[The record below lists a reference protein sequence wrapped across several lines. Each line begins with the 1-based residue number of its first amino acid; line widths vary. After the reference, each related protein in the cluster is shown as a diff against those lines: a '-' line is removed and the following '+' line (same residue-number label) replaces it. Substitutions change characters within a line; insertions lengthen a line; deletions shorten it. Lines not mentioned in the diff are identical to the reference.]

1 MMKFLLAIVLCGV
14 VVLGTFP
21 LSSDAQASQLDP
33 SFYSATCPTVHSIVR
48 EVLRNVSKTDPRILA
63 SIMRL
68 HFHDCFVQGCDAS
81 LLLNNTATIVSEQGA
96 APNNNSIRGLNVVN
110 QIKTAVEAVCPNT
123 VSCADILALGAEIS
137 SVLGGGPD
145 WKVPLGRRDSLT
157 ANLTLA
163 NQNLPAAFFTL
174 PQLTTAFANQGL
186 NITDLVTLSGAHTF
200 GRAQCQFFFARLYN
214 FNGTGN
220 PDPTL
225 DSSYRQ
231 TLQSLCPIDGSK
243 NTSVVNLDLTT
254 PDTVD
259 NKYYSN
265 LQAQK
270 GLLQSDQELFSTPNA
285 STTAIVNNFSANQTL
300 FFEAFKASMI
310 KMGNIGVLTGTNG
323 EIRKQCNFVN
333 SNSMGLANAASNKE
347 SFSEDGMGCDGS
359 ILLNDT
365 SSIVSEQSAVPNNN
379 SIRGLDVINQIKTAV
394 ENACPAVVSC
404 ADIVALA
411 AEVSSELAN
420 GPSWQVPLGRR
431 DSLTA
436 NQTLANQNLPAANF
450 NLTLLISRFANQNL
464 NITDLVALSGAHTIG
479 RAQCRF
485 FSNRLYNF
493 SSSGNPDPT
502 LNTSY
507 LQTLKSICPNDG
519 GSGTNLTNL
528 DLTTPDTFDNNYY
541 SNLQQQNGL
550 LQSDQELWNTT
561 GASTIS
567 IVNSFS
573 SNQTLFFE
581 AFKASM
587 IKMGNIGVL
596 TGSQGEIRTQCN
608 FVNGNSSG
616 LATLVTKQ
624 SQDNDGRV
632 SSI

>member
-347 SFSEDGMGCDGS
+347 SFSEDGM
-359 ILLNDT
+359 
-365 SSIVSEQSAVPNNN
+365 
-379 SIRGLDVINQIKTAV
+379 
-394 ENACPAVVSC
+394 
-404 ADIVALA
+404 
-411 AEVSSELAN
+411 VSS
-420 GPSWQVPLGRR
+420 
-431 DSLTA
+431 
-436 NQTLANQNLPAANF
+436 
-450 NLTLLISRFANQNL
+450 
-464 NITDLVALSGAHTIG
+464 
-479 RAQCRF
+479 
-485 FSNRLYNF
+485 Y
-493 SSSGNPDPT
+493 
-502 LNTSY
+502 
-507 LQTLKSICPNDG
+507 
-519 GSGTNLTNL
+519 
-528 DLTTPDTFDNNYY
+528 
-541 SNLQQQNGL
+541 
-550 LQSDQELWNTT
+550 
-561 GASTIS
+561 
-567 IVNSFS
+567 
-573 SNQTLFFE
+573 
-581 AFKASM
+581 
-587 IKMGNIGVL
+587 
-596 TGSQGEIRTQCN
+596 
-608 FVNGNSSG
+608 
-616 LATLVTKQ
+616 
-624 SQDNDGRV
+624 
-632 SSI
+632 